1 MSDQAAKEVATQPS
15 PTVGPEAI
23 FKVLLI
29 PQLPL
34 SLRYT
39 KEEDPWAVNEGRIKE
54 KEGWRKLTDQRLFV
68 PSNIT
73 VQLVK
78 QHHETT
84 HLGKTVLES
93 LLATTISFLSSLC
106 AQIRARCVTCVQNT
120 TSQGPR
126 PNPGVQAVGTL
137 PFEDQEVDFTEVKPY
152 RGYKYLLVVVCTY
165 SEWTEASPTC
175 TEWAQEVAKALL
187 RDIIPRYGL
196 PLSIGSDN
204 GLAFVS
210 EIIQTLSRTLGIKWK
225 LHTTLQATELR
236 ES

>member
-1 MSDQAAKEVATQPS
+1 M
-15 PTVGPEAI
+15 
-23 FKVLLI
+23 
-29 PQLPL
+29 
-34 SLRYT
+34 
-39 KEEDPWAVNEGRIKE
+39 
-54 KEGWRKLTDQRLFV
+54 
-68 PSNIT
+68 
-73 VQLVK
+73 
-78 QHHETT
+78 
-84 HLGKTVLES
+84 
-93 LLATTISFLSSLC
+93 
-106 AQIRARCVTCVQNT
+106 TCVQNT

-210 EIIQTLSRTLGIKWK
+210 EIIQTLCRTLGIKWK
-225 LHTTLQATELR
+225 LHTVYRPQGSGKVTTLAKLCQETQLSWVDMLPLALLR
-236 ES
+236 A